1 MSGYYNPQSPAS
13 WQQNRPG
20 DWDPRSTSSTPG
32 HASSYSKDMQGPP
45 TDMMTR
51 FTAQMKPEDP
61 SAFNSQID
69 EVDRAVDNLI
79 KSGKMFNPPR
89 RDSMPMM
96 AAPVPFGRELH
107 QRPLDVGMIGMTNR
121 QIHASPMAEPYM
133 AERPTSV
140 NLQNYYA
147 NQRFQQARPPMP
159 QPHSQPSEP
168 ETMLQKNRRIAA
180 QRERELRNYH
190 QEQQLNRSLSSS
202 VPNISRDQAYRGP
215 LANNLLVDL
224 NNTLGKDTRIMSP
237 GAMSGDDRRELI
249 ARQRYALYNT
259 HSEGAHSED
268 GNHHDDSRALN
279 MNSNGASAPASNA
292 GGTRGPSPLPY
303 FTSRFER
310 FPVSVTHRNNQN
322 DLSDNVQVHTPATE
336 HANGAQSAGA
346 VSPNHAR
353 TSSGSPFVLGSF
365 SLSGN
370 SNAGIQGFN
379 RTSASSPGGS
389 PPRSQRGS
397 VAPGASSVAPIGT
410 RPTSQTQQHQNPTL
424 LNKRSSPPL
433 ASPLAYGAFGVNQD
447 SPEDPFDSITKR
459 STSAAS
465 TEQHSSNNQ
474 ADGLGWSKV
483 WGPGSKGLNN
493 VASVWG

>member
-1 MSGYYNPQSPAS
+1 MPFTAPHSQLPCCNGDLFKVGGCRWFPCMSGYYNPQSPAS

-107 QRPLDVGMIGMTNR
+107 QRPIDVGMIGMSNR

-159 QPHSQPSEP
+159 QQHSQPSEP

-215 LANNLLVDL
+215 LANNLLADL
-224 NNTLGKDTRIMSP
+224 NTTLGKDARVMSP

-268 GNHHDDSRALN
+268 GNHHDDSRALT

-292 GGTRGPSPLPY
+292 GGTR
-303 FTSRFER
+303 
-310 FPVSVTHRNNQN
+310 
-322 DLSDNVQVHTPATE
+322 VHTPATE

-353 TSSGSPFVLGSF
+353 TSS
-365 SLSGN
+365 
-370 SNAGIQGFN
+370 GIQGFN

-410 RPTSQTQQHQNPTL
+410 RPTSQAQQHQNPAL

-433 ASPLAYGAFGVNQD
+433 ASPLAYGAFSVNQD
-447 SPEDPFDSITKR
+447 SSEDPFDSIAKR

>member
-1 MSGYYNPQSPAS
+1 
-13 WQQNRPG
+13 
-20 DWDPRSTSSTPG
+20 
-32 HASSYSKDMQGPP
+32 
-45 TDMMTR
+45 
-51 FTAQMKPEDP
+51 
-61 SAFNSQID
+61 
-69 EVDRAVDNLI
+69 
-79 KSGKMFNPPR
+79 MFNPPR

-96 AAPVPFGRELH
+96 AAPVPFGRELRKFH
-107 QRPLDVGMIGMTNR
+107 QILDDTMALTNRVDQRPIDVGMIGMSNR

-159 QPHSQPSEP
+159 QQHSQPSEP
-168 ETMLQKNRRIAA
+168 ETILQKNRRIAA

-224 NNTLGKDTRIMSP
+224 NTTLGKDARVMSP

-268 GNHHDDSRALN
+268 GNHHDDSRALT

-303 FTSRFER
+303 FKSRFER
-310 FPVSVTHRNNQN
+310 FPVPVTHRNNQN
-322 DLSDNVQVHTPATE
+322 NFSDNVQVHTPATE

-410 RPTSQTQQHQNPTL
+410 RPTSQAQQHQNPAL

-447 SPEDPFDSITKR
+447 SSEDPFDSIAKR